1 MPFSVKRKMQ
11 NEVTLKSA
19 RKDKDEGIER
29 VNNAR
34 RKLTGLKSC
43 WYDAYQ
49 GHFPKCS
56 DITTAD
62 DNERR
67 QTFGWDLSN
76 CFQKE
81 SGRHPFPACHTK
93 SPTKNYQQFFL
104 ETNSIC
110 HRLQLSIFDLFSF
123 LFLLASPFLESI

>member
-1 MPFSVKRKMQ
+1 MQ

-19 RKDKDEGIER
+19 RKENDEGIER

-49 GHFPKCS
+49 GLFAKCS
-56 DITTAD
+56 DITTTV

-67 QTFGWDLSN
+67 KRFGWDLSN
-76 CFQKE
+76 CFQNE
-81 SGRHPFPACHTK
+81 SGNLIILGINTEK
-93 SPTKNYQQFFL
+93 LVN
-104 ETNSIC
+104 
-110 HRLQLSIFDLFSF
+110 QLVIS
-123 LFLLASPFLESI
+123 ANNAEE